1 MPETTA
7 PRLEL
12 SQVTLIAISSVNVEA
27 TVKALQSSSHHI
39 DFAAVKLV
47 TDKTAVSVPDDI
59 TVVSIDPL
67 ASARD
72 YSAFVLSR
80 LADLFET
87 SHCLLVQ
94 WDGYAIRPVA
104 WRAEFLDCDYIGA
117 RWPHFVDEKNVGN
130 GGFSLRSRALA
141 EACRSPEFHP
151 SHPEDLAICRKNR
164 EWLES
169 EGLRFAA
176 PELADAFST
185 ERAGSLD
192 HSFGF
197 HGVWHMPRVLGN
209 EAFFDL
215 YQRLDE
221 RSSVWHDFALL
232 LRLLSRGK
240 GGLRR
245 AIRLTCDWLVTR
257 VRD

>member
-1 MPETTA
+1 MSERIV

-12 SQVTLIAISSVNVEA
+12 PQVTLIAASSVNVEA
-27 TVKALQSSSHHI
+27 TVRALQACIRHV
-39 DFAAVKLV
+39 DFAAVTLV
-47 TDKTAVSVPDDI
+47 TDKTTVSVPDDI
-59 TVVSIDPL
+59 NVVSIAPL

-72 YSAFVLSR
+72 YSAFILSH

-94 WDGYAIRPVA
+94 WDGYAIRPEA
-104 WRAEFLDCDYIGA
+104 WRAEFLDYDYIGA
-117 RWPHFVDEKNVGN
+117 RWPHFDDERNIGN

-141 EACRSPEFHP
+141 NACRSQEFHS

-164 EWLES
+164 HWLEA

-185 ERAGSLD
+185 ERAGTLD
-192 HSFGF
+192 DSFGF

-215 YQRLDE
+215 YRGLDE
-221 RSSVWHDFALL
+221 RSSVWHDFPLL
-232 LRLLSRGK
+232 LRLLSRGR
-240 GGLRR
+240 GGMRR
-245 AIRLTCDWLVTR
+245 AITLTRDWLMAR
-257 VRD
+257 VQS